1 MPSFPQVSMCG
12 IYAPERYIFTLGMN
26 VSAILLA
33 ILLLIN
39 HYRKFES
46 GHQDSWE
53 LYTRLSAGVQLG
65 VGLAATVCL
74 ALMGT
79 IPVSEFPIP
88 HVLFAA
94 CFFSLLVVFQVWN
107 STERICMRSRTFST
121 LSMEQQ
127 NLSIMKETWM
137 VAWMVVTAVSFVT
150 WQTTGNSIVQYI
162 AISAVLLYFRCS
174 SEGLFPFPPRLTR
187 WQPLH
192 HRAARRVGGRRDQL
206 RGGRGGRGSW
216 LLPVVV
222 GNMPV

>member
-39 HYRKFES
+39 HSRKFEP
-46 GHQDSWE
+46 GHQDSWD

-94 CFFSLLVVFQVWN
+94 CFFALLVVFQVWN

-174 SEGLFPFPPRLTR
+174 SPLPLPSSSHTLAAPTSSSCATCR
-187 WQPLH
+187 W
-192 HRAARRVGGRRDQL
+192 A
-206 RGGRGGRGSW
+206 S
-216 LLPVVV
+216 
-222 GNMPV
+222 